1 MKSIK
6 TVDGPVVNPDLVPP
20 GVLKSF
26 AHCLLEDF
34 RNHPELADRYEQ
46 ETGKKFYT
54 QRKKGHRK

>member
-1 MKSIK
+1 MKNIE
-6 TVDGPVVNPDLVPP
+6 TATRPVINPELVPP

-34 RNHPELADRYEQ
+34 RNHPELAERYER

-54 QRKKGHRK
+54 QQKRGHRK